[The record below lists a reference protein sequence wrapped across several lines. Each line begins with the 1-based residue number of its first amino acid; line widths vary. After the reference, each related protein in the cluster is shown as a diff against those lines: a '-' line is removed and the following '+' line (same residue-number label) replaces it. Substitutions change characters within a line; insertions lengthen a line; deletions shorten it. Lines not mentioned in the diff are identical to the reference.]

1 MKTFYNS
8 FFTAVLLLISFSY
21 SYAQEDMYKSQLE
34 TVYLQNAKEIIYKNT
49 FSQYNND
56 LIALNE
62 IKFKKEIKN
71 LKGKN
76 SLLFFDSSKE
86 KIVLEKASYLKII
99 RKAANRSKN
108 KDSFEA
114 FLRNNLPQLSN
125 QLSQDNNLEE
135 LYFISRKNTF
145 NGKIDALPSVL

>member
-1 MKTFYNS
+1 MKTCS
-8 FFTAVLLLISFSY
+8 HPFFTAILLLISFSY
-21 SYAQEDMYKSQLE
+21 SFAQVDMYKSQLE

-62 IKFKKEIKN
+62 IKFKKELKK
-71 LKGKN
+71 LKGKSN
-76 SLLFFDSSKE
+76 LLFFDSNKE

-108 KDSFEA
+108 KDSFKV
-114 FLRNNLPQLSN
+114 FLQNNLPQLSN
-125 QLSQDNNLEE
+125 QMSQDNNLEE
-135 LYFISRKNTF
+135 LYSISRKNTF